1 MGGVAGEVRRRV
13 RRVPPLTLDAGIAAG
28 FATVSL
34 LLGHDNVPAGWE
46 RLDGLGSALTCLVN
60 LLVVA
65 RRQAPVTVCLTVFLL
80 WSGYIALDYWPVV
93 NSLAGLMALYTVA
106 AHRPPRVAAGC
117 SVLLAV
123 IWNFAGLTG
132 EESSW
137 ATTLGQSVLYPV
149 ILCWFGNVAR
159 TSAERNVRL
168 AEMAGQLRREQEE
181 NARRAVAEERVRIA
195 RELHDVVAH
204 HMSVISVQAGLAG
217 YVFTSDPETA
227 RRALGTIA
235 GTSGEAL
242 EEMRRLLAVLRVD
255 PREMAGGPA
264 AADRRGTGEGETADA
279 YEPAPGLDRIGAVV
293 ARVRA
298 AGLPAVLR
306 TTGERRPYPPG
317 LEQCAYRVV
326 QEALTNALK
335 HAGAA
340 RVEVRIDHGADRLT
354 VEVRDDGGTH
364 EAPGAAGTPGVSG
377 TADTSGSPET
387 PGASGAPTPRIP
399 PRGAPA
405 PPPAPSTS
413 GQLST
418 GNGLIGMRERARI
431 YGGSLRAGPVPGG
444 GFQVLL
450 TLPVHPAAGPAP
462 PRKGTTEHDQGAGG
476 R

>member
-28 FATVSL
+28 FAVVSL

-46 RLDGLGSALTCLVN
+46 RLDGLGSALTCLIN

-65 RRQAPVTVCLTVFLL
+65 RRQAPVTVCLAVFLL
-80 WSGYIALDYWPVV
+80 WGGYIALDYWPVV

-123 IWNFAGLTG
+123 LWNFAGLTG

-168 AEMAGQLRREQEE
+168 AEMAGQLKREQEE

-217 YVFTSDPETA
+217 YVFTSDPDTA

-264 AADRRGTGEGETADA
+264 AVDRRETGEGATADV
-279 YEPAPGLDRIGAVV
+279 YEPAPGLDRIATVV

-298 AGLPAVLR
+298 AGLPVALR

-335 HAGAA
+335 HAGSA
-340 RVEVRIDHGADRLT
+340 RVDVRIDHGADRLT
-354 VEVRDDGGTH
+354 VEVRDDGG
-364 EAPGAAGTPGVSG
+364 ASGTPG
-377 TADTSGSPET
+377 T
-387 PGASGAPTPRIP
+387 PGTHVPHAP
-399 PRGAPA
+399 PRGAAA
-405 PPPAPSTS
+405 PPPTPPPPCAPSAS

-418 GNGLIGMRERARI
+418 GHGLIGMRERARI

>member
-1 MGGVAGEVRRRV
+1 MGGVAGAVRRRV
-13 RRVPPLTLDAGIAAG
+13 RRVPPLTLDAAVAAG

-46 RLDGLGSALTCLVN
+46 RLDGLGSALTCLIN
-60 LLVVA
+60 LLTAA
-65 RRQAPVTVCLTVFLL
+65 RRQAPVTVCLAVLLL

-123 IWNFAGLTG
+123 LWNVAGTTG
-132 EESSW
+132 DESSW

-159 TSAERNVRL
+159 TSAERNLRL
-168 AEMAGQLRREQEE
+168 TEMAGQLRREQEE

-217 YVFTSDPETA
+217 YVFASDPGTA
-227 RRALGTIA
+227 RRALTTIA
-235 GTSGEAL
+235 GTSAEAL

-255 PREMAGGPA
+255 PREMTGGPA
-264 AADRRGTGEGETADA
+264 AADRGETAGRAAADA
-279 YEPAPGLDRIGAVV
+279 YEPAPGLDRIDEAV
-293 ARVRA
+293 ARIRA
-298 AGLPAVLR
+298 AGPTVALR
-306 TTGERRPYPPG
+306 TTGERRPYAPG

-335 HAGAA
+335 HARTA
-340 RVEVRIDHGADRLT
+340 RVEVRVDHGADRLT
-354 VEVRDDGGTH
+354 VEVRDDGGTAGARAAH
-364 EAPGAAGTPGVSG
+364 APPSGAAVPP
-377 TADTSGSPET
+377 A
-387 PGASGAPTPRIP
+387 ASG
-399 PRGAPA
+399 
-405 PPPAPSTS
+405 
-413 GQLST
+413 QVST
-418 GNGLIGMRERARI
+418 GHGLLGMRERARI
-431 YGGSLRAGPVPGG
+431 YGGSLRAGPLPGG
-444 GFQVLL
+444 GFRVLL
-450 TLPVHPAAGPAP
+450 TLPVHTAAGPAP

>member
-1 MGGVAGEVRRRV
+1 MRRA
-13 RRVPPLTLDAGIAAG
+13 PPLTLDAAVAAG

-34 LLGHDNVPAGWE
+34 LLGHDNVPVGWE
-46 RLDGLGSALTCLVN
+46 RLDALGNALTCLIN
-60 LLVVA
+60 LLIVA
-65 RRQAPVTVCLTVFLL
+65 RRRAPVAVCLAVFAL
-80 WSGYIALDYWPVV
+80 WTGYIALDYWPVV

-117 SVLLAV
+117 SVLLV
-123 IWNFAGLTG
+123 LLWNFAGLTG
-132 EESSW
+132 HESSW
-137 ATTLGQSVLYPV
+137 ATTLGQSILYPA

-168 AEMAGQLRREQEE
+168 TEMAGQLRREQEE

-217 YVFTSDPETA
+217 YVFTSDPDTA
-227 RRALGTIA
+227 RRALDTIA

-255 PREMAGGPA
+255 PREMAGGA
-264 AADRRGTGEGETADA
+264 AAVDRRETGEGETADA
-279 YEPAPGLDRIGAVV
+279 YEPAPGLDRIETVV
-293 ARVRA
+293 ARVRT
-298 AGLPAVLR
+298 AGLPVALR
-306 TTGERRPYPPG
+306 TTGERRPYAPG

-340 RVEVRIDHGADRLT
+340 HVEVRIDHGADRLT
-354 VEVRDDGGTH
+354 VDVRDDG
-364 EAPGAAGTPGVSG
+364 S
-377 TADTSGSPET
+377 
-387 PGASGAPTPRIP
+387 ASD
-399 PRGAPA
+399 APA
-405 PPPAPSTS
+405 PRAPRPAAPSPPPAFRHV
-413 GQLST
+413 ST
-418 GNGLIGMRERARI
+418 GHGLIGMRERARI
-431 YGGSLRAGPVPGG
+431 YGGSLRAGPLPGG

-462 PRKGTTEHDQGAGG
+462 PGKGTTEHDQGAGG

>member
-1 MGGVAGEVRRRV
+1 MRRGGVAGAVRRRV
-13 RRVPPLTLDAGIAAG
+13 RRPPPLTLDTAVAAA

-34 LLGHDNVPAGWE
+34 LLGHDNAPAGWD
-46 RLDGLGSALTCLVN
+46 RLDGPGSVLTCLIN
-60 LLVVA
+60 LLLVA
-65 RRQAPVTVCLTVFLL
+65 RRRAPVAVFLGVFLL
-80 WSGYIALDYWPVV
+80 WFAYIALDYWPVV

-106 AHRPPRVAAGC
+106 SHRPPRVAAGC
-117 SVLLAV
+117 SVLLAAL
-123 IWNFAGLTG
+123 WNFAGTTG
-132 EESSW
+132 NESAW
-137 ATTLGQSVLYPV
+137 PTTLGQSVLYTV

-168 AEMAGQLRREQEE
+168 TEMARQLRLEKEE
-181 NARRAVAEERVRIA
+181 NARRAVADERVRIA

-217 YVFTSDPETA
+217 YVFTSDPDTA

-264 AADRRGTGEGETADA
+264 AVDRGETGEGKDATA
-279 YEPAPGLDRIGAVV
+279 YEPAPGLDRIGGAVE
-293 ARVRA
+293 RVRA
-298 AGLPAVLR
+298 AGLPVELH
-306 TTGERRPYPPG
+306 TTGERRPYAPG

-335 HAGAA
+335 HARGA
-340 RVEVRIDHGADRLT
+340 RVEVRIDHGTERLT
-354 VEVRDDGGTH
+354 VEVRDDG
-364 EAPGAAGTPGVSG
+364 
-377 TADTSGSPET
+377 
-387 PGASGAPTPRIP
+387 P
-399 PRGAPA
+399 PAAPA
-405 PPPAPSTS
+405 PSPEATLPPAAS

-418 GNGLIGMRERARI
+418 GHGLIGMRERARI
-431 YGGSLRAGPVPGG
+431 YGGSLRAGPLPGG
-444 GFQVLL
+444 GFQVRL
-450 TLPVHPAAGPAP
+450 TLPVHSAAGPPP

>member
-1 MGGVAGEVRRRV
+1 MGGVAVAVRRRV
-13 RRVPPLTLDAGIAAG
+13 RSAPPLTLDAAIAVG

-34 LLGHDNVPAGWE
+34 LLGHENAPAGWQ
-46 RLDGLGSALTCLVN
+46 RLDALGSVLTCLIN

-65 RRQAPVTVCLTVFLL
+65 RRRAPVAVCLAVQLL
-80 WSGYIALDYWPVV
+80 WFGYIALDYWPVV
-93 NSLAGLMALYTVA
+93 NSLAGLLALYTVA
-106 AHRPPRVAAGC
+106 AHRPPRFALGC
-117 SVLLAV
+117 SVLLAAL
-123 IWNFAGLTG
+123 WNFAGTTG
-132 EESSW
+132 HESSW

-149 ILCWFGNVAR
+149 ILCWFGHLAR

-217 YVFTSDPETA
+217 YVFSSDPDTA
-227 RRALGTIA
+227 RRALTTIA

-264 AADRRGTGEGETADA
+264 AVDRETGEGAAAGA
-279 YEPAPGLDRIGAVV
+279 YEPAPGLDRLGDVV
-293 ARVRA
+293 ARIRA
-298 AGLPAVLR
+298 AGLAVELR
-306 TTGERRPYPPG
+306 TTGERRPFPPG

-335 HAGAA
+335 HARAA
-340 RVEVRIDHGADRLT
+340 RVEVSVDYGTDRLT
-354 VEVRDDGGTH
+354 VGIRDDGGT
-364 EAPGAAGTPGVSG
+364 PAAR
-377 TADTSGSPET
+377 AARPE
-387 PGASGAPTPRIP
+387 
-399 PRGAPA
+399 PA
-405 PPPAPSTS
+405 QDAGPPPAS
-413 GQLST
+413 GHLST
-418 GNGLIGMRERARI
+418 GHGLIGMRERARI
-431 YGGSLRAGPVPGG
+431 YGGSLRAGPLPDG
-444 GFQVLL
+444 GFQVRL
-450 TLPVHPAAGPAP
+450 TLPVRPAAGPAP